1 MEKEEGAK
9 GGFTEVFLSKLKEQ
23 SFTIILM
30 VGMLIYQNK
39 IYNEQVDR
47 YEKIVDEKQQ
57 YIDKLIEDQ
66 RQRSILREQYLLQQR
81 DAYVDDLIGERNN
94 YTIDSKTI

>member
-81 DAYVDDLIGERNN
+81 DDYVDDLIGEKN
-94 YTIDSKTI
+94 K

>member
-1 MEKEEGAK
+1 MEKEEGAG
-9 GGFTEVFLSKLKEQ
+9 GGFTEVFLGKLKEQ

-47 YEKIVDEKQQ
+47 YEKIVTEKQQ

-66 RQRSILREQYLLQQR
+66 RQRSILREQYLIQQR
-81 DAYVDDLIGERNN
+81 DAYVDDLIKHKSE
-94 YTIDSKTI
+94 

>member
-47 YEKIVDEKQQ
+47 YEKIVDEKQK

-66 RQRSILREQYLLQQR
+66 RQRSILREQYLMQQR
-81 DAYVDDLIGERNN
+81 DAYVDDLIGEKN
-94 YTIDSKTI
+94 K

>member
-1 MEKEEGAK
+1 MKIKLLMEKEEGAG
-9 GGFTEVFLSKLKEQ
+9 GGFTEVFLGKLKEQ

-47 YEKIVDEKQQ
+47 YEKIVTEKQQ
-57 YIDKLIEDQ
+57 YIDKLIDEQ
-66 RQRSILREQYLLQQR
+66 RQRSTLREQYLIQQR
-81 DAYVDDLIGERNN
+81 DAYVDDLIKHK
-94 YTIDSKTI
+94 DK

>member
-1 MEKEEGAK
+1 
-9 GGFTEVFLSKLKEQ
+9 
-23 SFTIILM
+23 M
-30 VGMLIYQNK
+30 VGMLIHQNK

-81 DAYVDDLIGERNN
+81 DAYVDDLIGE
-94 YTIDSKTI
+94 KKK

>member
-81 DAYVDDLIGERNN
+81 DAYVDDLIGER
-94 YTIDSKTI
+94 KK

>member
-1 MEKEEGAK
+1 MKIKLLMEKEEGAG
-9 GGFTEVFLSKLKEQ
+9 GGFTEVFLGKLKEQ

-47 YEKIVDEKQQ
+47 YEKIVTEKQQ
-57 YIDKLIEDQ
+57 YIDKLIDEQ
-66 RQRSILREQYLLQQR
+66 RQRATLREQYLIQQR
-81 DAYVDDLIGERNN
+81 DAYVDDLIKHK
-94 YTIDSKTI
+94 DK

>member
-47 YEKIVDEKQQ
+47 YEKIVDEKQK

-81 DAYVDDLIGERNN
+81 DAYVDDLIGE
-94 YTIDSKTI
+94 KKK

>member
-81 DAYVDDLIGERNN
+81 DAYVDDLIGERN
-94 YTIDSKTI
+94 K

>member
-1 MEKEEGAK
+1 MGKEEGAG
-9 GGFTEVFLSKLKEQ
+9 GGFTEVFLGKLKEQ

-81 DAYVDDLIGERNN
+81 DAYVDDLIGER
-94 YTIDSKTI
+94 KK

>member
-57 YIDKLIEDQ
+57 YIDKLIDEQ
-66 RQRSILREQYLLQQR
+66 RQRSTLREQYLIQQR
-81 DAYVDDLIGERNN
+81 DAYVDDLIKHK
-94 YTIDSKTI
+94 DK